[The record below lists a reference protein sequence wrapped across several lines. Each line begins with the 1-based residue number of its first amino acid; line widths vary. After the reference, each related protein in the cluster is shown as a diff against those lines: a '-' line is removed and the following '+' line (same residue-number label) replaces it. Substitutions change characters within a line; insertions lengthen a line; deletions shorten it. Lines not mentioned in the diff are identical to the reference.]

1 MGWVF
6 WPLLRGGDCLGDR
19 LRAGTVM
26 HIFFQIFVVVV
37 VVIVLTYKGDTF
49 RKTAIKNV
57 LSGKEFLRGFSES
70 SEDQEE

>member
-6 WPLLRGGDCLGDR
+6 WPLPRGGDCLEDR
-19 LRAGTVM
+19 LRAGMVM
-26 HIFFQIFVVVV
+26 HIFFQIFVVLVV
-37 VVIVLTYKGDTF
+37 VVLTEKGDTF

>member
-1 MGWVF
+1 
-6 WPLLRGGDCLGDR
+6 
-19 LRAGTVM
+19 M